1 METIIQKQTAMQTAS
16 RYGLIGGVIGILYSV
31 LMWALNIE
39 LSGLIQ
45 TLIQIAIFVLILYLA
60 IQYHRDKVQGGFIK
74 FGRGFR
80 IGFLTSLI
88 MGLLGMIYM
97 FLFVFVI
104 DTGFIQ
110 EMIDK
115 ARAQM
120 EEKGQSEE
128 EIETGIKY
136 MKYFVNE
143 YIMPVWVLV
152 GNLFWGVMVSL
163 VVSGITQRR
172 DPMEGVQP
180 LDANTLTN

>member
-1 METIIQKQTAMQTAS
+1 METTTQKQTAMQTAF

-31 LMWALNIE
+31 LMWALNME
-39 LSGLIQ
+39 LSGLVS

-88 MGLLGMIYM
+88 MGLIGMIYM

-104 DTGFIQ
+104 EPGFVD

-115 ARAQM
+115 ARDQM
-120 EEKGQSEE
+120 KEKGQSDE
-128 EIETGIKY
+128 EIATGIKY
-136 MKYFVNE
+136 TKYFVNN
-143 YIMPVWVLV
+143 YIMPIWVLI
-152 GNLFWGVMVSL
+152 GNLFWGVLVSL
-163 VVSGITQRR
+163 VVSGVTQRR
-172 DPMEGVQP
+172 DPREGIP
-180 LDANTLTN
+180 TLDSNSATN